1 MTEKIGEKTRVA
13 LVGGGYI
20 AEFHLQALK
29 ELPWVEVTALC
40 DPQLLRARE
49 LARQYDIPHVFGD
62 LANLLESQ
70 VPDAAHILAP
80 PALHAELTR
89 TLLEHGVHVFTE
101 KPMGLSVAEC
111 EEMHQLAQSRK
122 RQLGVNHSQVFHPSF
137 QEVLDLVERRAIG
150 PIEHVISVTN
160 LPMRQLA
167 QKQYGHWMFQD
178 PQNILLESG
187 PHPFSLLLALLG
199 EVRTARTV
207 TSKAKMLGDALP
219 FHHGWHSMLRCA
231 RGTASVYMNF
241 GAKHLDSSLKLIGAD
256 GTISLDLVHGIIQYY
271 GKSRWPEFEDTRVQA
286 NANARLQKK
295 RGRQSFRNYLLSLF
309 KLKPR
314 SDLFYLSMKNSI
326 HAYHKALRVH
336 EDVPQSGR
344 EGREVLRYCHMVW
357 SGREPEFYPTV
368 EPHEDAPRNLGGDE
382 VLVLGATG
390 FIGSHL
396 VEALVAR
403 GNRVR
408 VLVRSQGA
416 LPAWL
421 NHPAVMVVHGS
432 LSDADVL
439 SKAIAGCRFV
449 FHLAT
454 GLCDSWEETRRI
466 GVESTRRI
474 AELCLEHGVERLLYT
489 SSIAALYVGDK
500 EPGESV
506 DESLGIDP
514 HPGGR
519 SIYARLKIASEQIL
533 DNLHINQGLPVVIF
547 RPGLVVGSR
556 GRSRVSGTGYWA
568 RDNHCVGWNRG
579 DNPLPFVLVEDIV
592 SALLAAQEAEGIE
605 GMHFNLVGPV
615 CLTAREYCQELGRF
629 GQRNIHLHPQSPI
642 WLQTM
647 DVGKWVI
654 KALIRKPGNQFPS
667 FRDLKTRGLMA
678 RIDCHLAEEKL
689 GWRPESDRV
698 RFIDK
703 GIRLV
708 LEEEG

>member
-20 AEFHLQALK
+20 AEFHLQSLQA
-29 ELPWVEVTALC
+29 LPWVEIIALC
-40 DPQLLRARE
+40 DPDLLRARE
-49 LARQYDIPHVFGD
+49 LARKYKIPHVFD
-62 LANLLESQ
+62 HLEALLENHK
-70 VPDAAHILAP
+70 PDAAHILAP
-80 PALHAELTR
+80 PSLHAELTR
-89 TLLEHGVHVFTE
+89 TLLEQGVHVFSE

-111 EEMHQLAQSRK
+111 EEMHQLAQSK
-122 RQLGVNHSQVFHPSF
+122 KLQLGVNHSQVFHPGF
-137 QEVLDLVERRAIG
+137 QDLLALVNSRAIG
-150 PIEHVISVTN
+150 PIEHVVSVTN

-167 QKQYGHWMFQD
+167 LKQYGHWMFRE

-219 FHHGWHSMLRCA
+219 FHQGWHSMLRCA

-241 GAKHLDSSLKLIGAD
+241 GAKYLDSSIKLIGAD
-256 GTISLDLVHGIIQYY
+256 GTISLDLVHGFIQHF

-286 NANARLQKK
+286 NRNARLLKK
-295 RGRQSFRNYLLSLF
+295 RGRQSLKNYLLSLF

-326 HAYHKALRVH
+326 QAYHQALH
-336 EDVPQSGR
+336 EGATVLQSGR
-344 EGREVLRYCHMVW
+344 EGREVMRYCHMVW

-368 EPHEDAPRNLGGDE
+368 EFHDEAPRNQEGDE

-396 VEALVAR
+396 VEALVAQ
-403 GNRVR
+403 GKRVR
-408 VLVRSQGA
+408 VLVRSRGA

-432 LSDADVL
+432 LTDEEVL
-439 SKAIAGCRFV
+439 GQAIAGCRFV

-454 GLCDSWEETRRI
+454 GLGDSWEETRRI
-466 GVESTRRI
+466 GVESTRRL
-474 AELCLEHGVERLLYT
+474 AELCLEHEVERLIYT
-489 SSIAALYVGDK
+489 SSIAAVYFGDK
-500 EPGESV
+500 EVDERV

-514 HPGGR
+514 KPDGR
-519 SIYARLKIASEQIL
+519 STYARLKIASEQIL
-533 DNLHINQGLPVVIF
+533 DNLHEQEGLPVVTL

-568 RDNHCVGWNRG
+568 RDNHCIGWNRG

-592 SALLAAQEAEGIE
+592 SALLAAQEAPGIE

-615 CLTAREYCQELGRF
+615 CLTAQEYIQELGRF
-629 GQRNIHLHPQSPI
+629 GQRNIALHPQSPI
-642 WLQTM
+642 WLQGM

-654 KALIRKPGNQFPS
+654 KAMIRKPGNQFPS
-667 FRDLKTRGLMA
+667 YRDLKTRGLTA
-678 RIDCHLAEEKL
+678 HIDCTLAMEKL
-689 GWRPESDRV
+689 GWQPEQDRV

-703 GIRLV
+703 GIRVV